1 MLARSEDDGDGR
13 TIEGVAVPFGD
24 VIDVWGERETFD
36 PDTVFEGLDSA
47 KLYYQHDTLIGSIT
61 SGENREDGLH
71 ITARIADT
79 QQGRDAVALLRGGPG
94 FAQCG
99 LRSHRGPEGQ
109 GRRDPS
115 QEGPALGDQPRE
127 LAGL

>member
-1 MLARSEDDGDGR
+1 MKHEIGFKGRMLARSEDNGDGR

-79 QQGRDAVALLRGGPG
+79 QQGRDAVALL
-94 FAQCG
+94 
-99 LRSHRGPEGQ
+99 
-109 GRRDPS
+109 D
-115 QEGPALGDQPRE
+115 EGPLIRSVWASFPSRTGRTRT
-127 LAGL
+127 A

>member
-1 MLARSEDDGDGR
+1 MKHEIGFKGRMLARSEDDGDGR

-71 ITARIADT
+71 ITARVNT
-79 QQGRDAVALLRGGPG
+79 SQGIRCRAVADVLPR
-94 FAQCG
+94 FAQ
-99 LRSHRGPEGQ
+99 
-109 GRRDPS
+109 
-115 QEGPALGDQPRE
+115 PAEPTLEDAYLYLISRE
-127 LAGL
+127 AVQ

>member
-1 MLARSEDDGDGR
+1 MKHEIGFKGRMLARSEDDGDGR

-61 SGENREDGLH
+61 SGENREDGR
-71 ITARIADT
+71 TSPRASRT
-79 QQGRDAVALLRGGPG
+79 PSRGATPWP
-94 FAQCG
+94 CWT
-99 LRSHRGPEGQ
+99 RGPWIRSVWASFPSRT
-109 GRRDPS
+109 GRTRT
-115 QEGPALGDQPRE
+115 A
-127 LAGL
+127 

>member
-1 MLARSEDDGDGR
+1 MGR
-13 TIEGVAVPFGD
+13 TRD
-24 VIDVWGERETFD
+24 LD

-79 QQGRDAVALLRGGPG
+79 QQGRDAVA
-94 FAQCG
+94 CWT
-99 LRSHRGPEGQ
+99 RGP
-109 GRRDPS
+109 
-115 QEGPALGDQPRE
+115 
-127 LAGL
+127 

>member
-1 MLARSEDDGDGR
+1 M
-13 TIEGVAVPFGD
+13 PFGD

-79 QQGRDAVALLRGGPG
+79 QQGRDAVALL
-94 FAQCG
+94 
-99 LRSHRGPEGQ
+99 
-109 GRRDPS
+109 D
-115 QEGPALGDQPRE
+115 EGPWIRSVWASFPSRTGRTRT
-127 LAGL
+127 A